1 MLRSCQETFSGEKK
15 SGARRAHLLA
25 AGERLSVD
33 PEESPQ
39 LQGISKVAPSLMY
52 AASVGQLFEWEAMP
66 DLLAPVSQERKSD
79 NQQSE
84 RIQQYTL
91 WRESCSTTAI
101 MGSVHVEKK
110 GKSQYST
117 ILPPCP
123 LLVTS
128 SKDVLRLTCAASW
141 LAVL

>member
-1 MLRSCQETFSGEKK
+1 MPRSCQETFSGEKK
-15 SGARRAHLLA
+15 SGARGAHLLA
-25 AGERLSVD
+25 AGGRLSAD
-33 PEESPQ
+33 PEGSPQ
-39 LQGISKVAPSLMY
+39 LQGISTVAPFPMY

-79 NQQSE
+79 DHQSE
-84 RIQQYTL
+84 RLQQYAL
-91 WRESCSTTAI
+91 WRESCGTTAVT
-101 MGSVHVEKK
+101 GSVHVEKK

-117 ILPPCP
+117 TLPPPP
-123 LLVTS
+123 LWITR